1 MYGKTD
7 NRREGRREKESDI
20 HDRMGKGMERERAR
34 KRVEIINNSG
44 SLDTT
49 GWQACMGELVNFEVL
64 RVSTEG
70 RGLQH
75 QPLGV
80 QIGAEFTG
88 KRGWSAT
95 HHTLPHGV
103 GGARSCCVLR
113 CRGGAALFLEEGG
126 GIHGHRMCG
135 SSP

>member
-49 GWQACMGELVNFEVL
+49 GWQACMGELM
-64 RVSTEG
+64 EG
-70 RGLQH
+70 HNTTQH
-75 QPLGV
+75 
-80 QIGAEFTG
+80 
-88 KRGWSAT
+88 SAT
-95 HHTLPHGV
+95 DEASAQKRNSCLLSNK
-103 GGARSCCVLR
+103 GGDACKYECEV
-113 CRGGAALFLEEGG
+113 EW
-126 GIHGHRMCG
+126 
-135 SSP
+135 